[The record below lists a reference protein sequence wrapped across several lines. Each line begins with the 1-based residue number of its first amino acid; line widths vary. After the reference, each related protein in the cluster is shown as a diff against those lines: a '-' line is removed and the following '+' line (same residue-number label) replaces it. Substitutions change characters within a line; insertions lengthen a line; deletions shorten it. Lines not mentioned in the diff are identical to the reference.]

1 MKTANIV
8 TISAALNNAVAEL
21 NTVGKTP
28 WVIIVADNVTA
39 VYSGRAEA
47 RANKPEGAKV
57 AKAAET
63 MFQVVTPATP
73 KGDGKPKLDVLRKSL
88 IESPCYVVWDTAD
101 KMKGAR
107 RKDVIAACVA
117 KGIAFYTA
125 RTQYQLWLASSKA

>member
-1 MKTANIV
+1 MKSANIV
-8 TISAALNNAVAEL
+8 TISAALNSSMTELVAL
-21 NTVGKTP
+21 GKTP

-39 VYSGRAEA
+39 VYAGRAEA
-47 RANKPEGAKV
+47 RANKPEGAKL
-57 AKAAET
+57 AKSADVK
-63 MFQVVTPATP
+63 FQVVSPAQP

-125 RTQYQLWLASSKA
+125 RTQYQLWLASTKA